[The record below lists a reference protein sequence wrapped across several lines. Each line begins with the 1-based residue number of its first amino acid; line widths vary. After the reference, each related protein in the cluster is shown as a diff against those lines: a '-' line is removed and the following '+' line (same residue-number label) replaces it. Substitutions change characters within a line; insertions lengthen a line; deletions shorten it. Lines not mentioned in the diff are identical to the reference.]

1 MFEFKEIAE
10 KVGQP
15 ITIEGFVSAVRMQ
28 SKMAFVVLESGP
40 HKVQCV
46 AFGAAQQEAK
56 ALMQHGYARI
66 EGVVASVHQAPGG
79 FEVKASK
86 VALVSSAPAGA
97 WPIGEESDIGKKL
110 EWPVARFRERK
121 EALIQIAQSQL
132 EFHMM
137 AHLQSQGFMALHSP
151 KLMGAPSESG
161 AEVFEVKYFGEKA
174 YLAQSPEF
182 YKQMAILAGLGK
194 VYESAP
200 VFRAEP
206 SFSARHSTEFISFD
220 IEMEGVKSE
229 HELIALE
236 CEMIRSA
243 MAKAVES
250 VGPELL
256 SHYPKATLP
265 GPEKVLTFAQAQDI
279 LGITG
284 EESLS
289 GEEERRLGSI
299 MQEQGFELVA
309 LTQVPWKQR
318 PFYHMRV
325 QGVGGEQLTK
335 SFELLYRGIEI
346 TTGAVREHRHAIL
359 MEQVAEKGLT
369 GKGIEFFLES
379 FKLGAPPHGGF
390 GLGLARLTM
399 LFLGL
404 ASIKE
409 ATFVHRGPG
418 RLTP

>member
-1 MFEFKEIAE
+1 MFKFEEIMGKAGRS
-10 KVGQP
+10 VRV
-15 ITIEGFVSAVRMQ
+15 EGFVKAIRVQ
-28 SKMAFVVLESGP
+28 SKMAFIVLESGAS
-40 HKVQCV
+40 KIQVVC
-46 AFGAAQQEAK
+46 FGEAKQEAGR
-56 ALMQHGYARI
+56 LGFQSYAAV
-66 EGVVASVHQAPGG
+66 EGQVVASAQAPGG
-79 FEVKASK
+79 VEIKASK
-86 VALVSSAPAGA
+86 IELISEAIA
-97 WPIGEESDIGKKL
+97 WPISEESELGKKL

-137 AHLQSQGFMALHSP
+137 AHLQSLGFMALHSP

-182 YKQMAILAGLGK
+182 YKQMAILSGLGK

-206 SFSARHSTEFISFD
+206 SFSARHSTEFVSFD
-220 IEMEGVKSE
+220 LELEGVKSE
-229 HELIALE
+229 CELVALE
-236 CEMIRSA
+236 CEMLRAA
-243 MAKAVES
+243 MSKTIEAM
-250 VGPELL
+250 GPEFA
-256 SHYPKATLP
+256 SHYPKATPP
-265 GPEKVLTFAQAQDI
+265 GPEKVLTFAQAQAI
-279 LGITG
+279 LGIAG

-289 GEEERRLGSI
+289 GEEERKLGAI

-318 PFYHMRV
+318 PFYHMRA
-325 QGVGGEQLTK
+325 QGPAGEELTK

-404 ASIKE
+404 GSIKE

-418 RLTP
+418 RLVP

>member
-1 MFEFKEIAE
+1 MFEFEKIAA
-10 KVGQP
+10 KVGQHVR
-15 ITIEGFVSAVRMQ
+15 IEGFVKTIRVQ

-40 HKVQCV
+40 HRVQVVC
-46 AFGAAQQEAK
+46 FGPVQVQAKELGYQSYAAV
-56 ALMQHGYARI
+56 
-66 EGVVASVHQAPGG
+66 EGEVVAASQAPGG
-79 FEVKASK
+79 FEIKASK
-86 VALVSSAPAGA
+86 VELVSKAMP
-97 WPIGEESDIGKKL
+97 WPIAEESELGHKL

-137 AHLQSQGFMALHSP
+137 AHLQSLGFMALHSP

-182 YKQMAILAGLGK
+182 YKQMAILSGLGK

-200 VFRAEP
+200 VFRAEA
-206 SFSARHSTEFISFD
+206 SYSARHSTEFVSFD
-220 IEMEGVKSE
+220 LELEGVKSE
-229 HELIALE
+229 YELIALE
-236 CEMIRSA
+236 CEMLRAA
-243 MAKAVES
+243 MSKTIEAM
-250 VGPELL
+250 GPEFAA
-256 SHYPKATLP
+256 HYPKATLP
-265 GPEKVLTFAQAQDI
+265 GPEKVLTFSEAQAI
-279 LGITG
+279 LGISG

-289 GEEERRLGSI
+289 GEEERKLGAI

-318 PFYHMRV
+318 PFYHMRT
-325 QGVGGEQLTK
+325 QGPAGEELTK